1 MDINLTTPNL
11 ENVLTKGNT
20 NGDIDITSTDGK
32 AVLSATTSGASLSF
46 NNGGV
51 GEYANVQ
58 MDAVSV
64 SIEHNALINI
74 TAPQVTVDGAQ
85 TVTGQEDAQSFKI
98 TGTNG
103 DGKEMFRH
111 QSINSTSTGQ
121 HTALFAGSDGE
132 LYQKN
137 DGNAVT
143 KIATAADL
151 SSYETSSHASSTY
164 QPILTSANFGTFV
177 NGLSAKATPIDADFL
192 SVNDTADSNKEKKTT
207 FLQAW
212 TNYFKGKADAVY
224 TTTSAVASQITTAL
238 SGYLTSATAASTYE
252 PIITKGTA
260 FNKNFGTS
268 SGDILLQT
276 GTTANQILV
285 TDANNKVTSQA
296 KGTAFNRNFGVSSG
310 DILLSAGTTA
320 SKMLIT
326 NNSNQVTTSSFS
338 SGDLVFLDQPQT
350 LTNKTLSGSSNTF
363 SSIPKSAIIG
373 YEGYSLNGATIRAAT
388 SPADGVTY
396 FFGASNSNLT
406 IFTASG
412 RVQIFMPKAG
422 TITYVRCTF
431 DQTIGSAETST
442 LSLRLNNTT
451 DTIISS
457 SVVNNTTSTSYTAAV
472 SIAVAVDDYVEFKW
486 VTPTWVTNPTNVG
499 ASWIIYIE

>member
-1 MDINLTTPNL
+1 MDINLTTPSL
-11 ENVLTKGNT
+11 ANVLGAGST
-20 NGDIDITSTDGK
+20 NNDTDITSNDGK
-32 AVLSATTSGASLSF
+32 AVLHATSSGAGVSF

-98 TGTNG
+98 TGTSGN
-103 DGKEMFRH
+103 GKELFRH
-111 QSINSTSTGQ
+111 QSVDATSTGQ

-143 KIATAADL
+143 KIATAVDL
-151 SSYETSSHASSTY
+151 SSYETSLHASSTY

-177 NGLSAKATPIDADFL
+177 NGLSAKATPIDADLL
-192 SVNDTADSNKEKKTT
+192 SVADTADSNKEKKTT

-224 TTTSAVASQITTAL
+224 TTTSAVATQITTAL

-276 GTTANQILV
+276 GTTASKMLI
-285 TDANNKVTSQA
+285 TDSNNKVTS
-296 KGTAFNRNFGVSSG
+296 
-310 DILLSAGTTA
+310 
-320 SKMLIT
+320 
-326 NNSNQVTTSSFS
+326 SSFS
-338 SGDLVFLDQPQT
+338 SGDIV
-350 LTNKTLSGSSNTF
+350 
-363 SSIPKSAIIG
+363 
-373 YEGYSLNGATIRAAT
+373 LNNDNRLGEWLQLGATT
-388 SPADGVTY
+388 YNPADSTTY
-396 FFGASNSNLT
+396 YIGLFPSLAPGTSTAGRE
-406 IFTASG
+406 FTFIST
-412 RVQIFMPKAG
+412 G
-422 TITYVRCTF
+422 TITRMILTYEN
-431 DQTIGSAETST
+431 SATGTSESV
-442 LSLRLNNTT
+442 SLYLRNNTT
-451 DTIISS
+451 ATDYLIGTFTMDAGANATGSFIFSPSITIS
-457 SVVNNTTSTSYTAAV
+457 NTTDKY
-472 SIAVAVDDYVEFKW
+472 SIKI
-486 VTPTWVTNPTNVG
+486 VTPAWVTNPTTVYTSVRLLNKF
-499 ASWIIYIE
+499 